1 MCSYWNR
8 PEMIFILFTTHLYV
22 LSEHPSVAAQEAFP
36 GLPLW
41 ILGELI
47 ILWLIEKVVAV
58 MMKEKN
64 NGNI

>member
-36 GLPLW
+36 ALPLW

-47 ILWLIEKVVAV
+47 VLWLSEKAVAA
-58 MMKEKN
+58 MYLKKN
-64 NGNI
+64 NETQ